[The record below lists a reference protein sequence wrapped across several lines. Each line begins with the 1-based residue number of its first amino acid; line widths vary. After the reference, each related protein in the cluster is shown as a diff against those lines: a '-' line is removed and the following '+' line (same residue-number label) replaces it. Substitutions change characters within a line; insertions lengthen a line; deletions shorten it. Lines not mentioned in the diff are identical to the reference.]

1 MVLLIDALEKDKIKP
16 GSVDFETSVHIMLT
30 HNENLRNR
38 ARVLFTKNERE
49 RKNVNKEYQHALE
62 LKGDPVKG
70 RAVYQQSCA
79 ICHHE
84 RKNWSGHWPG
94 FWHHT

>member
-1 MVLLIDALEKDKIKP
+1 
-16 GSVDFETSVHIMLT
+16 MLNK
-30 HNENLRNR
+30 NENLRNR

-70 RAVYQQSCA
+70 KSRISAKL
-79 ICHHE
+79 CHMPPGE

-94 FWHHT
+94 SWHHT